1 MEIPQEA
8 SKHQKSIIK
17 KGNVFVCLLCN
28 AEKNMETIKARIKK
42 PFKKRQMQTIFT
54 CNTSSKQLNYNLNLK
69 DILKSIEGPFLA
81 VTTA

>member
-28 AEKNMETIKARIKK
+28 AEEKHGNHKSRHKKTLQEITKANNIY
-42 PFKKRQMQTIFT
+42 MQY
-54 CNTSSKQLNYNLNLK
+54 KL
-69 DILKSIEGPFLA
+69 
-81 VTTA
+81 